1 MSVEKFQTEDFVLFL
16 IVQLLKNVLVITYV
30 NWQLVCLEMCA
41 LLADLQQKCRLQ
53 SWRV

>member
-41 LLADLQQKCRLQ
+41 LLADLQQKC
-53 SWRV
+53 